1 MPAHMNTQITLTI
14 KQTKITKDGKDDT
27 DNFSCSEQIPRQDS
41 DATAGYHGTWV
52 ILVGGLL
59 PTSTLSLHIPT
70 LVYKCLSTNP
80 PITIYPWLHHS
91 S

>member
-41 DATAGYHGTWV
+41 DATAGYHGT
-52 ILVGGLL
+52 L
-59 PTSTLSLHIPT
+59 
-70 LVYKCLSTNP
+70 
-80 PITIYPWLHHS
+80 
-91 S
+91 